1 MRKHLDSESAQILEE
16 KIGVEDGWKPPGETG
31 ARSGG
36 RHVAIVSMDTDTR
49 RLTFLQRFDLLLRE
63 GGPVPLQL
71 PLQLKPHL
79 RLLRVLAGG
88 ARRHAVLAL

>member
-1 MRKHLDSESAQILEE
+1 M
-16 KIGVEDGWKPPGETG
+16 GGW
-31 ARSGG
+31 R
-36 RHVAIVSMDTDTR
+36 VAIVSMDTKVSVMR

-79 RLLRVLAGG
+79 RLLGVLAGG
-88 ARRHAVLAL
+88 AGGHGVLAL